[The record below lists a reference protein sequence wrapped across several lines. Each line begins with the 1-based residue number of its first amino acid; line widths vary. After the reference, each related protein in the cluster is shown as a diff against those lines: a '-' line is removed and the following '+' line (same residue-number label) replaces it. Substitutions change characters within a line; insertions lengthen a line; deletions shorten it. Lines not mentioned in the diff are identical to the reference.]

1 MAPLLLCSVW
11 TEEPVINA
19 AMQVTN
25 PRTAAKHCF
34 VSKITRILPA
44 LNKQGYSH
52 TLLKSLAQMI
62 LAALQEPPLSILIEH
77 YANPPDS
84 THCDD
89 PSDNGECLRDGEDRQ
104 STPERN
110 LRCSECCF
118 RVFRFT
124 LALVHTTFHLFDF
137 TFPLPHGSVIAG
149 LWIVSLCDLEAPGWG
164 SLGFRIVLCCFSSS
178 QIAVWLFRDFGLPG

>member
-84 THCDD
+84 THWDD
-89 PSDNGECLRDGEDRQ
+89 PSDN
-104 STPERN
+104 
-110 LRCSECCF
+110 
-118 RVFRFT
+118 
-124 LALVHTTFHLFDF
+124 
-137 TFPLPHGSVIAG
+137 
-149 LWIVSLCDLEAPGWG
+149 
-164 SLGFRIVLCCFSSS
+164 
-178 QIAVWLFRDFGLPG
+178 